1 MRSDMQKVIVERP
14 RFLRARWKNKKT
26 ALRLTNQQ
34 NTDAF
39 TSGEDY
45 DSGPTRASSSRHE
58 KSLNEN
64 LAPLERYLKRQVGR
78 PWNKV
83 YSEIRERIDAR
94 SALGLHVLQHLE
106 GYVATNT
113 FLKDGQVFEYRRFG
127 WVEEVRGLYVH
138 PASGLLRYPKAGRG
152 GRRRR

>member
-1 MRSDMQKVIVERP
+1 
-14 RFLRARWKNKKT
+14 
-26 ALRLTNQQ
+26 
-34 NTDAF
+34 
-39 TSGEDY
+39 
-45 DSGPTRASSSRHE
+45 
-58 KSLNEN
+58 
-64 LAPLERYLKRQVGR
+64 
-78 PWNKV
+78 V

-138 PASGLLRYPKAGRG
+138 PVSGLLRYLKAGRG
-152 GRRRR
+152 GRRRG